1 MWVQAFKYRAISKD
15 GTRVSGMVEAFD
27 EYAAVTKIK
36 ETCSVVTALKEV
48 RETQAENRELAR
60 GRVREKPLSMMC
72 SQFSIILG
80 AGLPVVRA
88 VELIAEQTEDRTL
101 KKILLQAAGDVSA
114 GFGLAQ
120 SFENKGKNLP
130 VTFIETVRS
139 GEESGTLES
148 AFGRLHR
155 YYERSANLKGKV
167 QAAMAY
173 PVFTLAVAV
182 TVVAVIMIK
191 AVPTFVSS
199 FKAMNTAL
207 PGPTKALIALSNF
220 FTGDWFFIVGVIV
233 GGILAYRLVDHTEK
247 GKLRHHHGKL
257 KIPVLGRL
265 NLMKAAS
272 QFANTMTTLLSAGL
286 PMIKALGITAKIMDN
301 AWIGDILSKQL
312 PKLEEGKTLASC
324 LRSAGVFPELLAE
337 MTGVGEETGTLEH
350 TLDVVGAYYNN
361 ETELMSQKALNLLE
375 PVVIV
380 LLAVI
385 VVLILLAVYLPMLSL
400 YGGIG

>member
-1 MWVQAFKYRAISKD
+1 MQTFRYKAISK
-15 GTRVSGMVEAFD
+15 GGIKVSGMVEAFD
-27 EYAAVTKIK
+27 EYAAVTKVK
-36 ETCSVVTALKEV
+36 ETCTVVTALTEV
-48 RETQAENRELAR
+48 KETQNEKRELAR
-60 GRVREKPLSMMC
+60 GRIGEKSLGIMC

-101 KKILLQAAGDVSA
+101 KKILQQAAGDVSA

-130 VTFIETVRS
+130 ATFIETVRS

-148 AFGRLHR
+148 AFARLHQ
-155 YYERSANLKGKV
+155 YYDRSARLKGKV
-167 QAAMAY
+167 QAAMVY
-173 PVFTLAVAV
+173 PVFTLIVAAA
-182 TVVAVIMIK
+182 VVAIIMIK

-199 FKAMNTAL
+199 FESMNIAL
-207 PGPTKALIALSNF
+207 PGPTMILIALSKF
-220 FTGDWFFIVGVIV
+220 FTGYWFILVGVIA
-233 GGILAYRLVDHTEK
+233 GGILAYRLVGHTEK
-247 GKLRHHHGKL
+247 GKLGQHHGRL
-257 KIPVLGRL
+257 KFPVLGKL
-265 NLMKAAS
+265 NLMKATS

-286 PMIKALGITAKIMDN
+286 PMMRALSITARIMDN
-301 AWIGDILSKQL
+301 AWIGDALSKQL

-324 LRSAGVFPELLAE
+324 LRSADVFPKLLVE

-350 TLDVVGAYYNN
+350 TLDVVGDYYNN

-375 PVVIV
+375 PIVIV

-385 VVLILLAVYLPMLSL
+385 VVMILLAVYLPMFSL
-400 YGGIG
+400 YGGI